1 MGGSIYQYGR
11 VQIYHPYKQKMN
23 KTVSSRDCTFSEQPL
38 ADQMLYMCEDD
49 DVVLIMKIQNL
60 I

>member
-23 KTVSSRDCTFSEQPL
+23 EAVSSRDCTFSEQHLTEPN
-38 ADQMLYMCEDD
+38 YIH
-49 DVVLIMKIQNL
+49 V
-60 I
+60 